1 MTRRWLTVVVLA
13 LAGAVAVS
21 AVLRRPPAPVAA
33 RDVAAPA
40 ESVRI
45 SLDVREQRV
54 FATRVSIDAAVAVR
68 LEATNHGLVP
78 VRLQLSGYEDRVDSG
93 PLAPGATWRGA
104 FLADRPG
111 GDFAWLV
118 DGRPAGRL
126 EIRGSHLVEGHR

>member
-1 MTRRWLTVVVLA
+1 MSGRWLLVGTLA

-21 AVLRRPPAPVAA
+21 ALLRVPTAPV
-33 RDVAAPA
+33 DIGVGIAPA
-40 ESVRI
+40 ETVKVA
-45 SLDVREQRV
+45 LDVREDAV
-54 FATRVSIDAAVAVR
+54 HATRVAVDANQAVR

-78 VRLQLSGYEDRVDSG
+78 VRLRLSGYEDRVDIG

-111 GDFAWLV
+111 EDFAWLV

-126 EIRGSHLVEGHR
+126 QVRGSHLEEGHR